1 MKIEVDTHVHT
12 VVSDH
17 AYSTITEV
25 VAEAAATGLKGIV
38 VTEHGPAVPG
48 APPPFFFSVSP
59 MPREKAGVRLY
70 FGCEADILYSTGE
83 LDIYADQLRRLD
95 FVIAALHQ
103 PVTKPSGRPHAR
115 DRQRDPPAGGLHSA
129 SGEPGFG
136 IASRPRAAAPV
147 ISCWKSAT
155 TPSSCG
161 PAGSRRIAACSAP
174 ARTSGRADR
183 HGQRRAS
190 TAMSGAWA
198 VPSVHR
204 FSPRPDRKRTRRFR
218 KLPSRTP
225 RAGRGLC
232 GAKRNLL
239 RGLPF

>member
-1 MKIEVDTHVHT
+1 MLHRCERPRTHVHQW
-12 VVSDH
+12 SRRP
-17 AYSTITEV
+17 
-25 VAEAAATGLKGIV
+25 ATGLV
-38 VTEHGPAVPG
+38 LTEHGPAVPA
-48 APPPFFFSVSP
+48 APFSACRP
-59 MPREKAGVRLY
+59 CRGRGPALLRLR
-70 FGCEADILYSTGE
+70 ADILYSTGE
-83 LDIYADQLRRLD
+83 LDIYADQAQAW
-95 FVIAALHQ
+95 ISSSPHQ